1 MRHVALS
8 LSLLLWTGCASL
20 PMDREAAAAV
30 LREQAE
36 AWNRGDLETFVATY
50 WDGPELTFFGAS
62 GLTRGRADLLATYR
76 RSYPTAKERGLL
88 SFEVVDFTP
97 LGSTHALLLGRYRID
112 GERPSA
118 GVFTLVLA
126 YQDGRIAILHDH
138 TTGGPSSKQKGDG
151 VPDESAR

>member
-1 MRHVALS
+1 MRIPLAS
-8 LSLLLWTGCASL
+8 LSFSLLVGCTAM
-20 PMDREAAAAV
+20 PMQRDAAAAV
-30 LREQAE
+30 LDEQAE

-76 RSYPTAKERGLL
+76 RSYPTAKERGHL

-97 LGSTHALLLGRYRID
+97 LGATHALLLGRYRIA
-112 GERPSA
+112 GERPSS

-126 YQDGRIAILHDH
+126 EQDGRIAILHDH
-138 TTGGPSSKQKGDG
+138 TTGAPTVQERDG
-151 VPDESAR
+151 AETTAAR